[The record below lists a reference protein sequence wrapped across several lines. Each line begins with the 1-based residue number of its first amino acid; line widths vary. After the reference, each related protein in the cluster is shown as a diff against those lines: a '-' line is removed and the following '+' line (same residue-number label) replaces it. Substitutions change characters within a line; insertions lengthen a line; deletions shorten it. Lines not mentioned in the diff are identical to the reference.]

1 MPSVPPAPPALPP
14 GLANPRPII
23 VVCTSAWFAA
33 ALTFLV
39 LGAPSEWV
47 WTCLAGG
54 LLGLVGFT
62 VMYLQRR
69 AALRGSKGAQR
80 GLT

>member
-1 MPSVPPAPPALPP
+1 MPPAPPPLPP

-33 ALTFLV
+33 ATTLLV
-39 LGAPSEWV
+39 LRAPAEWV
-47 WTCLAGG
+47 WACVIGV
-54 LLGLVGFT
+54 LLGFVGFT
-62 VMYLQRR
+62 VMFLQRR

-80 GLT
+80 GLI